1 MTVPAAVEKPA
12 LSRIEGCVIGLAVGD
27 ALGMPTEGLTRHE
40 IRARWGRVSDFIAAA
55 DLRAGQYTDE
65 TQSAIALAESIARN
79 RGFDPEA
86 AASALRDWCA
96 GGDVRRPSP
105 GTAQACVRLTR
116 GTAWSES
123 GSDSADCAAAAPAA
137 LIGLLHCRNP
147 EKPAEDAAAATV
159 ITHRD
164 QRAVAGA
171 VAMAAA
177 VAYLVRADVTGDVPS
192 VLDHAASASA
202 AHSRE
207 MAAAIKAVGDLLD
220 LAPRMAMDEIGY
232 SGFAVEAVP
241 AAFYCFAVTP
251 DDFAESVLLAVNT
264 GGRASSIAAMT
275 GALGGA
281 HLGLEAIPSRWV
293 EGVEGSQRLRQL
305 ARELHALA

>member
-1 MTVPAAVEKPA
+1 MPAVVEKPA
-12 LSRIEGCVIGLAVGD
+12 LSRFEGCVIGLAVGD
-27 ALGMPTEGLTRHE
+27 ALGAPTEGLTRHE
-40 IRARWGRVSDFIAAA
+40 IRARWGRVSDFVAAA

-65 TQSAIALAESIARN
+65 TQTAIALGESIARN
-79 RGFDPEA
+79 RGFDPQA
-86 AASALRDWCA
+86 AASALRDWCTA
-96 GGDVRRPSP
+96 SDVRRPGP
-105 GTAQACVRLTR
+105 GTAEACARLAR
-116 GTAWSES
+116 GIAWNES
-123 GSDSADCAAAAPAA
+123 GSDSADCAAAARAA
-137 LIGLLHCRNP
+137 LIGLLHCRRT
-147 EKPAEDAAAATV
+147 ERLLEDAVATTV

-177 VAYLVRADVTGDVPS
+177 VAHLVGADVTVDVPA

-207 MAAAIKAVGDLLD
+207 MAAAIRAVGDLLD

-232 SGFAVEAVP
+232 SGFVLEAVP
-241 AAFYCFAVTP
+241 AAFYCFAVAP

-264 GGRASSIAAMT
+264 GGHASSIAAMT

-281 HLGLEAIPSRWV
+281 HLGLAAIPSPWA
-293 EGVEGSQRLRQL
+293 EGVEESQRLRQL
-305 ARELHALA
+305 GREVHALA